1 MCGEQH
7 ELTPTTVPTPAPTHK
22 NESLNVGAR
31 DICVGNDASSTLLD
45 FDATMSNWVEIDDV
59 PLSSACTWV
68 VMDADAVQSSYA
80 LDIDGADGS
89 STHAIRQTSN
99 AWGNYP
105 GDNTLTG
112 CNLLYNTSS
121 YTNFILEAKM
131 YHSDNDGVGLVF
143 GWKGLLDH
151 YQAAMIND
159 IWPSPPADGI
169 SGPHMKLKRR
179 RKACSA
185 SMSGPYVD
193 GSTTGE
199 DCYETLSY
207 INNAGASTSMAED
220 LERVDVNAY
229 YHDSYADYPNY
240 GTATETSHS
249 IYLIVKDNT
258 VRFGRWDSDLS
269 KWVMVWADVP
279 DYAGGKVGI
288 FTYAHQPTV
297 WDVKI
302 TDLDATPNPVMCNG
316 GGDCELG
323 VCTCY
328 DGFDYDNELTGTCA
342 SQHLLTPTS
351 VPTPVPTPLTWSPTL
366 TRNVG
371 AADVCL
377 GNDGTSTLLDF
388 DSAITGWTEVDDTP
402 LSGTC
407 SWTAYDSDTVLGWRG
422 IDIDGADGISTYA
435 VYQSSNSWGNHP
447 GDNTLTGCN
456 LLYDGVTYTNFIL
469 EAKMYHSDNDGVGF
483 VFGWND
489 LLDHYQAAMINDQWP
504 SPPADGISGPH
515 MKIKRRR
522 KACEPQCSTPYIDGN
537 TEDEDCYE
545 TLAYLNNGGPSED
558 MQGNMEGAVS
568 NYHATE
574 YIAYPNYGVP
584 SETAASLY
592 LIVKNN
598 EVRMTRWEATEQ
610 KWVSAW
616 AALPS
621 AYAGGK
627 IGLFTYAHQ
636 PTIWDVKI
644 TDLDAT
650 PNPEMCN
657 GIGTCYL
664 GTCDCGSNPFGDD
677 IYSATGLCDSTAAPV
692 AAPTS
697 SPTMAPITV
706 TASVALGGVACAD
719 FGADEQAV
727 LITALAASLDGVEE
741 EDMDIDD
748 ETGCT
753 DTRRRLSTADSGRRR
768 AQSSSAS
775 IDVDITTSPSS
786 SGSDDASSHADAIQS
801 SLATVVSSGTLDAN
815 IATAA
820 AASSSATMAS
830 VTATSVSVATNIDP
844 AAMPTSPLP
853 TPLPTRVPGGSS
865 SAGMD
870 MMMLIMVIVGGLIIC
885 VGSLGIIIFGMKLKA
900 GSAPRPVQTAPSMP
914 VVALPVSAVS
924 GGPLA
929 DQVAKQQAA
938 SGQPVIMNLTA
949 PQQAQKNSTAI

>member
-1 MCGEQH
+1 VMINDQWPNPPADGVGGPVMKLKYRNPSLPECTGSMDSSTTCFDTLSYIDSSGTSNANSASVSDYYMSTYYDFAEDVTVLTKLYLIVRNGEARYGWWNSADQKWMMTWASLGDAYSGGSVGFFTYAHQPYFQDLYITDLDVYNTDIANGMCGGHGTCTDGACTCDVGYNFTYASTGLCGIETQDQTSAPSV
-7 ELTPTTVPTPAPTHK
+7 TPVPTPVAY
-22 NESLNVGAR
+22 VGAG
-31 DICVGNDASSTLLD
+31 DVCVGNDASSTLLD
-45 FDATMSNWVEIDDV
+45 FDATMSGWTEVDDV
-59 PLSSACTWV
+59 QDDGSAISSPCAWT
-68 VMDADAVQSSYA
+68 AYA
-80 LDIDGADGS
+80 SDDVDYLQVLGLEINGADGS
-89 STHAIRQTSN
+89 SSYAIHQTSN

-112 CNLLYNTSS
+112 CNLLYDGAS

-131 YHSDNDGVGLVF
+131 YHN
-143 GWKGLLDH
+143 
-151 YQAAMIND
+151 
-159 IWPSPPADGI
+159 
-169 SGPHMKLKRR
+169 
-179 RKACSA
+179 
-185 SMSGPYVD
+185 
-193 GSTTGE
+193 
-199 DCYETLSY
+199 
-207 INNAGASTSMAED
+207 
-220 LERVDVNAY
+220 
-229 YHDSYADYPNY
+229 
-240 GTATETSHS
+240 
-249 IYLIVKDNT
+249 
-258 VRFGRWDSDLS
+258 
-269 KWVMVWADVP
+269 
-279 DYAGGKVGI
+279 
-288 FTYAHQPTV
+288 
-297 WDVKI
+297 
-302 TDLDATPNPVMCNG
+302 
-316 GGDCELG
+316 
-323 VCTCY
+323 
-328 DGFDYDNELTGTCA
+328 
-342 SQHLLTPTS
+342 
-351 VPTPVPTPLTWSPTL
+351 
-366 TRNVG
+366 
-371 AADVCL
+371 
-377 GNDGTSTLLDF
+377 
-388 DSAITGWTEVDDTP
+388 
-402 LSGTC
+402 
-407 SWTAYDSDTVLGWRG
+407 
-422 IDIDGADGISTYA
+422 
-435 VYQSSNSWGNHP
+435 
-447 GDNTLTGCN
+447 
-456 LLYDGVTYTNFIL
+456 
-469 EAKMYHSDNDGVGF
+469 DNDGVGF

-616 AALPS
+616 ATLPS

-801 SLATVVSSGTLDAN
+801 SLTAAVSSGTLSDN

-820 AASSSATMAS
+820 AASSSTTMAS
-830 VTATSVSVATNIDP
+830 VTATSVSVAVNIDP
-844 AAMPTSPLP
+844 SAMPTAAPTKVP
-853 TPLPTRVPGGSS
+853 TPEEGDVVAKK
-865 SAGMD
+865 SANTAGADTTM
-870 MMMLIMVIVGGLIIC
+870 
-885 VGSLGIIIFGMKLKA
+885 IIIL
-900 GSAPRPVQTAPSMP
+900 V
-914 VVALPVSAVS
+914 VVLVALSGTAVVVFIMIKQKPGSKPAEPVPEMSGAAMAVPVSA
-924 GGPLA
+924 GGATPA
-929 DQVAKQQAA
+929 GATKEGVAISTAA
-938 SGQPVIMNLTA
+938 STEMTQQPAKSSV
-949 PQQAQKNSTAI
+949 AI